1 MEKLTKDQ
9 IAAIVKTKFEI
20 FKSKKKFKNKPY
32 AGLLVEKLNINDN
45 SISFVYGDKTL
56 DIPKSM
62 ILFPNITPG
71 NSIEKKDYIEFSTG
85 TVLIFLNMGILFD
98 ATYLG
103 FSAVCTPGFGGG
115 CTMGFRFPP
124 IVTAASALCPPLPLM
139 QPNYDNFFNE
149 LPLMA
154 LDNQ

>member
-1 MEKLTKDQ
+1 MEKLTKEQ
-9 IAAIVKTKFEI
+9 ISAIVKTKFEI
-20 FKSKKKFKNKPY
+20 FTGKKKFKNKPY
-32 AGLLVEKLNINDN
+32 AGLLVQKLNINDN

-62 ILFPNITPG
+62 ILFPNITPK
-71 NSIEKKDYIEFSTG
+71 NSIEKEDYIEFSTG

-115 CTMGFRFPP
+115 CTMGFRIPH
-124 IVTAASALCPPLPLM
+124 IVASALCPAPMEL
-139 QPNYDNFFNE
+139 NYDNFFNE
-149 LPLMA
+149 LPIMA